1 MILRHLELKQFG
13 RFSDRSFEFRRGL
26 NLVVGP
32 NEAGKST
39 LVEAIPAILFG
50 SANADR
56 FRPWGRPGECRAALV
71 LEDGPRTVRIE
82 RDLLS
87 DQTEL
92 VERDDLYQVRDSFS
106 GKAPG
111 RGRGASRADYL
122 ERLARLFG
130 VADEELF
137 RATLFFGQGAL
148 EVGGGADFAGRVR
161 SLLTGG
167 VEIDYE
173 QVLAALG
180 EDYFALT
187 RENPWGRDRAR
198 DRELETLRGRLGE
211 LERQQ
216 QEAVAL
222 VAAEREL
229 QARIGDLRARL
240 EGQREDFRQG
250 NRYLAWA
257 RRQWERPEGAAP
269 IATQPAIP
277 SAEVAALLKE
287 REDLRR
293 QYRQTGLPDPIP
305 DELPV
310 LLAEAAEIRQELV
323 AVGGE
328 TTRLRQA
335 LVKLPRIPWRAAA
348 TGSAALGLVA
358 GGVAWHYPDWLW
370 AALAGVLAAAATGW
384 GLVLWKAGLI
394 RAQRGHLQGQGTILE
409 QQREAA
415 QLRLAGLD
423 ERFETLG
430 LSPSAVEVARMQ
442 KNLERARRLSD
453 RLHAIE
459 GALQALAGP
468 APASTVGEEEAV
480 EGGRPANLLPREELP
495 EAEARLEELGAA
507 IAAQEAELLQ
517 RMEEEAALQG
527 DLLAAEALAGEIR
540 QLRAQEAALC
550 RRRDILAL
558 SVELL
563 SGAVDE
569 YHQAHFASFSDELGQ
584 SLRLLTGGR
593 YGEVRC
599 DEHFTFALRGKGN
612 SWQPLERFS
621 HGTIDACRL
630 AVRLAL
636 TRRLAR
642 NRHLP
647 LILDD
652 PLVNLDRGRMGEAL
666 KMLERLSGEHQI
678 ILFSH
683 DEQLLKRAARDRWHV
698 IPLEET
704 RGLSPSTQERNDD
717 GEQLH
722 LL

>member
-50 SANADR
+50 SCNADR

-71 LEDGPRTVRIE
+71 LEDGQRTVRIE

-106 GKAPG
+106 GKAPV

-137 RATLFFGQGAL
+137 RASLFFGQGAL
-148 EVGGGADFAGRVR
+148 EVGGGEDFAGRVR

-167 VEIDYE
+167 VETDYE

-222 VAAEREL
+222 VAAGREL

-240 EGQREDFRQG
+240 DAQREDFRQG
-250 NRYLAWA
+250 NRYLGWA
-257 RRQWERPEGAAP
+257 RRQWERPVGAAP
-269 IATQPAIP
+269 IASQPAIP

-310 LLAEAAEIRQELV
+310 LLAEAAEIRQDLV

-335 LVKLPRIPWRAAA
+335 LLKLPRIPWRAAA
-348 TGSAALGLVA
+348 AGSAALGLAA
-358 GGVAWHYPDWLW
+358 GGVAWQYPEWLW
-370 AALAGVLAAAATGW
+370 VALAGVLAAAAAGW

-394 RAQRGHLQGQGTILE
+394 RAQRGHLKGQGTILE
-409 QQREAA
+409 QHREAA

-442 KNLERARRLSD
+442 KNLERARRLSE

-459 GALQALAGP
+459 GSLEALAGP
-468 APASTVGEEEAV
+468 APALATGDEAEES
-480 EGGRPANLLPREELP
+480 GRPANLLPLEELP
-495 EAEARLEELGAA
+495 EAEVRLEELGAA

-517 RMEEEAALQG
+517 RMEEQAALQG
-527 DLLAAEALAGEIR
+527 DLLAAEALDCEIQ

-558 SVELL
+558 SIELL

-569 YHQAHFASFSDELGQ
+569 YHQAHFASFSEELGQ

-666 KMLERLSGEHQI
+666 KMLERLSVEHQI

-704 RGLSPSTQERNDD
+704 RGISPSTQERNDD